1 MASLATSWEVEITK
15 NLKRLKTAVVVL
27 LCNCNQYLQVS
38 KWFICLLLNL
48 MLLSF
53 TTKFVVESD
62 CSIFL
67 GLFVVEKEFSIAQMV
82 SAIILSEETKVTL

>member
-1 MASLATSWEVEITK
+1 
-15 NLKRLKTAVVVL
+15 
-27 LCNCNQYLQVS
+27 
-38 KWFICLLLNL
+38 

-62 CSIFL
+62 FSI

-82 SAIILSEETKVTL
+82 SAIILSEETKVML

>member
-1 MASLATSWEVEITK
+1 
-15 NLKRLKTAVVVL
+15 
-27 LCNCNQYLQVS
+27 
-38 KWFICLLLNL
+38 